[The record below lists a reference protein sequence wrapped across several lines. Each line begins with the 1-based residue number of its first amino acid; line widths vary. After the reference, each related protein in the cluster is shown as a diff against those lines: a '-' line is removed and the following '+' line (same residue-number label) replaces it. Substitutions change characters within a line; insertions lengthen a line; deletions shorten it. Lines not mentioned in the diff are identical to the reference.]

1 MKQQFLFRFGPYKT
15 QNFLFFV
22 EFVHRLA
29 NRMVS
34 VFPSP
39 SDLVVCR
46 VMEVGA
52 KVFEPVK
59 QRAIERVSR
68 KRLSQVEV
76 SHLNDSEFVE
86 KPDIM
91 KIALTPI
98 KHEEMVTLQFQL
110 ILRIVYAAADFV
122 AVLIPDFVL

>member
-1 MKQQFLFRFGPYKT
+1 
-15 QNFLFFV
+15 
-22 EFVHRLA
+22 
-29 NRMVS
+29 MVS

-39 SDLVVCR
+39 SDLVVYR

-52 KVFEPVK
+52 KVFEPDK

-98 KHEEMVTLQFQL
+98 KHEEMVSLQFQL
-110 ILRIVYAAADFV
+110 ICE
-122 AVLIPDFVL
+122 